1 MTRFPL
7 RRLRLRPGEEH
18 RDAVSI
24 ELEPFELGG
33 LRYLP
38 VPHEVESELTI
49 VQATTGLDLRLA
61 FDVRL
66 HGPCMR
72 CLTDAVV
79 DISIDAREYHANEP
93 GEAVELR
100 SEYVV
105 DDQLELSAWARDA
118 IALALP
124 DQILHAPDCA
134 GLCPVCGKDLNVE
147 PHTHVEE
154 DARPSLVGARGAPR
168 PPVVRWRSASA
179 PAHDGLDETQ
189 TFTPAL
195 TRPSSSP
202 RPLEAPCASHSTAS
216 SVRSAPAPFSTTST

>member
-7 RRLRLRPGEEH
+7 RRLRLRPGEEQ
-18 RDAVSI
+18 RDAVPI

-33 LRYLP
+33 QRYLP
-38 VPHEVESELTI
+38 VPHEVEGDLT
-49 VQATTGLDLRLA
+49 VAQATTGLDLRLA

-72 CLTDAVV
+72 CLEDAVQDV
-79 DISIDAREYHANEP
+79 HIDAREYHANEP
-93 GEAVELR
+93 GDAEELR

-147 PHTHVEE
+147 PHTHDE
-154 DARPSLVGARGAPR
+154 DRHRTRAGRRSKSSATASERDSVCPGHVRGQTPSCPQRPRPFSAFLPATAVFCRCGARPVG
-168 PPVVRWRSASA
+168 V
-179 PAHDGLDETQ
+179 
-189 TFTPAL
+189 
-195 TRPSSSP
+195 
-202 RPLEAPCASHSTAS
+202 
-216 SVRSAPAPFSTTST
+216 

>member
-24 ELEPFELGG
+24 ELEPFDLGG

-38 VPHEVESELTI
+38 VPHEVEAELT
-49 VQATTGLDLRLA
+49 VAQATTGLDLRLA

-72 CLTDAVV
+72 CLAEAVLDLQLDV
-79 DISIDAREYHANEP
+79 REYHAADA
-93 GEAVELR
+93 GAADELR

-105 DDQLELSAWARDA
+105 DDQLELTAWARDA

-147 PHTHVEE
+147 PHTHPEE
-154 DARPSLVGARGAPR
+154 SLDPR
-168 PPVVRWRSASA
+168 WSA
-179 PAHDGLDETQ
+179 
-189 TFTPAL
+189 
-195 TRPSSSP
+195 
-202 RPLEAPCASHSTAS
+202 LEEL
-216 SVRSAPAPFSTTST
+216 RDRL

>member
-7 RRLRLRPGEEH
+7 RRLRLRPGDEH
-18 RDAVSI
+18 RDAIAV

-33 LRYLP
+33 QRYLP
-38 VPHEVESELTI
+38 VPHEVQADLTI
-49 VQATTGLDLRLA
+49 AQATTGLDLRLA

-72 CLTDAVV
+72 CLADAVV
-79 DISIDAREYHANEP
+79 DVRVDAREYHANDP
-93 GEAVELR
+93 SDSDELR

-134 GLCPVCGKDLNVE
+134 GLCPVCGKDLNFE
-147 PHTHVEE
+147 PHTHPDEE
-154 DARPSLVGARGAPR
+154 PDPR
-168 PPVVRWRSASA
+168 WSALGELR
-179 PAHDGLDETQ
+179 DRL
-189 TFTPAL
+189 
-195 TRPSSSP
+195 
-202 RPLEAPCASHSTAS
+202 
-216 SVRSAPAPFSTTST
+216 